1 MRRLFFIW
9 CCVAAVLISGCKD
22 QGEVTEVVPEPIT
35 EPEPSYVIADLAL
48 AVPDVSGDNTG
59 VSTTRMSSEIVQ
71 DYSSR
76 PVQLLSLTPFTKK
89 GKIESSDI
97 STLYYDATELR
108 NREYGDKTINGNAAK
123 FLYFENFAFIPGVA
137 SFLTY
142 GKAKPVES
150 GLADDIAKKSYNG
163 SLLIKSD
170 GVSSYQFPDLV
181 HPGKLSFE
189 LEPIYDIDSKPAS
202 EKIPAEAQ
210 QLADYLTSIGNSKI
224 TYTDNM
230 SVEQTLR
237 WSDTDGILL
246 GLFNNFINL
255 GSDYKP
261 GLIAGSSANVTAYVN
276 ALYQDLDQL
285 QPNLTAPRS
294 TLCAE
299 IKKNIL
305 AGAGLSGFTQD
316 GIRVTSLGVVYPGNL
331 GLPDGAAV
339 YQWDSETKA
348 FAVITQTS
356 STSNITGIG
365 RYAYPPELFYYGNS
379 QIRTSNTAV
388 SARLYGN
395 SGKSTWEE
403 ILSLY
408 VDGNEVS
415 RSTKSLAI
423 QDALQ
428 YGVAKLQAKI
438 NAVPPVMKDSKGENV
453 TVGPTSFP
461 ITGIIIS
468 GQHPVGFDF
477 KIPENTSTAD
487 DPTGTG
493 VELFVYD
500 RHIQSDDGPI
510 FISSSEETPAFS
522 TLVLQSKDYQ
532 AAVPDQSDVTV
543 ILEFENNSGQ
553 DFYGESKMIVFQGTK
568 FYLIGKLKLNNA
580 ENAGSVD
587 DDIKKRIF
595 TQDHTTEVSMTI
607 NSLAQAYNVMPNIL
621 SGRMELGVEMKLKW
635 VEATPT
641 TVILK

>member
-1 MRRLFFIW
+1 MRRLFIIW
-9 CCVAAVLISGCKD
+9 SCVAAMVFGGCKD
-22 QGEVTEVVPEPIT
+22 QGEVSEVVPVPVP
-35 EPEPSYVIADLAL
+35 EPEPSYIIADLAL
-48 AVPDVSGDNTG
+48 AVPDVSGIATG

-71 DYSSR
+71 EDSIR

-89 GKIESSDI
+89 GKIESSDL
-97 STLYYDATELR
+97 STLYYDASGLR
-108 NREYGDKTINGNAAK
+108 NREFSGKTINGNAAK
-123 FLYFENFAFIPGVA
+123 FLYFEKFAFIPGVA

-142 GKAKPVES
+142 GKAQPVES
-150 GLADDIAKKSYNG
+150 GLTDDIAKKSYNG
-163 SLLIKSD
+163 SLIIKSD
-170 GVSSYQFPDLV
+170 GVSSSQFPDLV
-181 HPGKLSFE
+181 NPGKLSFE
-189 LEPIYDIDSKPAS
+189 LEPIYDIDSKPAG
-202 EKIPAEAQ
+202 EKIPVEAQ

-224 TYTDNM
+224 TYTDKG
-230 SVEQTLR
+230 VEQTLR
-237 WSDTDGILL
+237 WSDTEGVLL

-261 GLIAGSSANVTAYVN
+261 GLIAGSSANVIAYVN
-276 ALYQDLDQL
+276 SLYYDINQL
-285 QPNLTAPRS
+285 QFHLLAPQS

-305 AGAGLSGFTQD
+305 AGAGLSSFTQD
-316 GIRVTSLGVVYPGNL
+316 GSKVTGLGVVYPGNL

-339 YQWDSETKA
+339 YQWDSETRE
-348 FAVITQTS
+348 FVVITQTS

-379 QIRTSNTAV
+379 QIKTSNAAV
-388 SARLYGN
+388 PVRLYDN
-395 SGKSTWEE
+395 SGKSTWED

-408 VDGNEVS
+408 VDNDEVS

-423 QDALQ
+423 KDALQ
-428 YGVAKLQAKI
+428 YGVARLQAKI

-453 TVGPTSFP
+453 PVGPTSFP

-477 KIPENTSTAD
+477 KIPENTATAD

-500 RHIQSDDGPI
+500 RHIKHLDDKIYLSPHT
-510 FISSSEETPAFS
+510 ETPAFG

-532 AAVPDQSDVTV
+532 AGDPEQSDVTV

-553 DFYGESKMIVFQGTK
+553 DFCGENKMVVFHGTK
-568 FYLIGKLKLNNA
+568 FYLIGKLKLNSA
-580 ENAGSVD
+580 ENVGSVD
-587 DDIKKRIF
+587 DDTQKRIF

-607 NSLAQAYNVMPNIL
+607 ISLARAYNVMPNIL